1 MDSPNSTAADTR
13 LTTRASILLPL
24 PLAGTYD
31 YLVPDGMILQAGDY
45 VVVPLGTRERIG
57 VVWGPGGDALPA
69 ARLKAIRD
77 KCDAPPM
84 PADLRAF
91 IDWVAGYTIQPP
103 GAVLRMAMR
112 VPAALTPPTPV
123 TAFRASHNL
132 PARMT
137 AARQRVLDVVQAT
150 EAPLTAAEIARKAQ
164 VSNAV
169 IRGLA
174 DSGALTQVTRPRHAP
189 VPQPALD
196 TETVTLSP
204 DQQTAAASLRASI
217 AEAAFSVTLLEGV
230 TGSGKTEVYFD
241 AIAET
246 LRRGQQALILL
257 PEIALTVQFLSRFE
271 ARFGCQPA
279 AWHSELSPPR
289 RQHIW
294 RAVAEGE
301 VRVLVGARSALFLP
315 FAELG
320 LIVVDEEHD
329 PAFKQ
334 EEGVIY
340 QARDMA
346 VVRASLGGFPIVLA
360 SATPSLETR
369 VNVESGRYR
378 TISLSRRHGGA
389 QLPTIEAVDMRA
401 AALPA
406 DRWLS
411 PRLVTAMRDSLARG
425 EQVLLFLNR
434 RGYAPL
440 TLCRACGHRLACPQC
455 SAWLVEHRFQGRVQC
470 HHCGFETAKPESCPA
485 CGEEDRLVPCGP
497 GIERLA
503 EEVALLLPDITPA
516 ILSGDNPRERGLSS
530 VRDTID
536 AFGRGEIPLL
546 IGTQIIAKGHH
557 FPGLTLV
564 GVVDADLG
572 LAGGDLRAAERTY
585 QLLHQVAGRAGR
597 GSRAGHVILQSYMPE
612 HPVMQALVSGDSEQ
626 FLTAETAARRARR
639 LPPFGRLVA
648 LILSGPDLEQLRQF
662 ATTLARTAPH
672 GDGINVLG
680 PAPAPLALLR
690 GRHRYRL
697 LLMADRRQDI
707 QQTIRH
713 WLARHKVPNAVR
725 LHIDVDPYSF
735 L

>member
-91 IDWVAGYTIQPP
+91 IDWVAAYTIQPP

-123 TAFRASHNL
+123 TAYRASHNL

-169 IRGLA
+169 VRGLA
-174 DSGALTQVTRPRHAP
+174 DSGALTRVTRPRHAP

-204 DQQTAAASLRASI
+204 DQQTAADSLRASI

-340 QARDMA
+340 HARDMA
-346 VVRASLGGFPIVLA
+346 VVRASLGEFPIVLA

-497 GIERLA
+497 GVERLA

-585 QLLHQVAGRAGR
+585 QLLHQVSGRAGR
-597 GSRAGHVILQSYMPE
+597 GNQAGHVILQSYMPE

-672 GDGINVLG
+672 GDGISVLG

>member
-57 VVWGPGGDALPA
+57 VVWGPGGDALPT

-169 IRGLA
+169 VRGLA
-174 DSGALTQVTRPRHAP
+174 VSGALTRVTRPRHGP

-204 DQQTAAASLRASI
+204 DQQTAADSLRASV

-340 QARDMA
+340 HARDMA
-346 VVRASLGGFPIVLA
+346 VVRASLGEFPIVLA

-497 GIERLA
+497 GVERLA

-585 QLLHQVAGRAGR
+585 QLLHQVSGRAGR
-597 GSRAGHVILQSYMPE
+597 GNQAGHVILQSYMPE

-672 GDGINVLG
+672 GDGISVLG

-713 WLARHKVPNAVR
+713 WLAQHKVPNAVR